1 MMRFTIIVIAFLLII
16 QSLEEEHVL
25 VYAHEGGEAG
35 HKSLDYRG
43 DQDSSTH
50 NPKELYDAPRKLRS
64 GRTTRAEKEQVTA
77 MNNDNWGFKISGE
90 HKQTNI
96 LADHD
101 TTKHTF
107 SKKMMIIFN
116 DLTKDNSLPK
126 LEPST
131 SNNNMKKLARLL
143 RDDYPIHSKPRRK
156 PPINN
161 RAPDKF

>member
-1 MMRFTIIVIAFLLII
+1 
-16 QSLEEEHVL
+16 EEHVL

-35 HKSLDYRG
+35 HKSLEYSG
-43 DQDSSTH
+43 DEDSSTN

-77 MNNDNWGFKISGE
+77 MNNDNWSFKISGASKHLIVERKLGFHKRRE

-101 TTKHTF
+101 TTKYTF
-107 SKKMMIIFN
+107 CKKMMIIFN